1 MFYLLFSTFYVQI
14 SSSWKLFELF
24 QMDTLKSQYPLDKN
38 SMIQFGKIMNK
49 QVQKYN
55 ENTNLL
61 KGLEDGNFASVMQ
74 IDG

>member
-1 MFYLLFSTFYVQI
+1 
-14 SSSWKLFELF
+14 
-24 QMDTLKSQYPLDKN
+24 
-38 SMIQFGKIMNK
+38 MIQFGKIMNK

-61 KGLEDGNFASVMQ
+61 KGLEDGNFASIMQ